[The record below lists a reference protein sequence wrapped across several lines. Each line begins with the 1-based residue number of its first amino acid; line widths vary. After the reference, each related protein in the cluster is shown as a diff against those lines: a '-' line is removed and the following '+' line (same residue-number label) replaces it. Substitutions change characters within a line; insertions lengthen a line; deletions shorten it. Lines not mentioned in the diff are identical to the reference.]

1 MSGAAE
7 TIKDR
12 LSIVDVIGSYIKLEH
27 AGANLKA
34 RCPFHNEK
42 TPSFFVS
49 PARGSYYC
57 FGCGVKGDIFSFV
70 QEYEKVDFL
79 GALKMLAERAGVE
92 LQEFKSDAHKK
103 VERQYKVLDLAT
115 TFFQKR
121 LGELQKE
128 YLYSRGL
135 TDIDIASWRIGYA
148 EDQWRSLMD
157 TMLRQSID
165 GQIITKQD
173 LVDVGLIKLADGDK
187 VYDRFR
193 SRIMFPIFDS
203 SGRVIGFSGRI
214 FGQVDESQGQAQA
227 PKLAQAKYLNSPDTK
242 LFNKSEVLYGF
253 DKAKQAMRERGYAV
267 LVEGQ
272 LDLLLCHQAGVK
284 NAVATSGTAL
294 TDGHLMKISRMTRNI
309 LFMYDGDKAG
319 YGATRR
325 GERLAIEQGFDVKVV
340 TLPQGE
346 DPASLIQKDKQAFIR
361 ALKESTHVVPYYLA
375 ILQRMHK
382 ESHDLMK
389 AIEKDLV
396 PDIALTPSA
405 IRRAELISLVSM
417 QTKIP
422 EKALNEEVEKCIATN
437 QGNQSAHEYS
447 NSEYE
452 KPGESDQVN
461 HRVDSSKT
469 ITIDSKKRAS
479 SKSVDVALRR
489 TLALILYIEAKGGNG
504 ESYKESMKSFL
515 SKDDQETVI
524 YLMEHE
530 KDELLFEAEML
541 FGNDSSEKHLSEL
554 MIELEERALKSELT
568 ILMSSLQLAE
578 KAKDK
583 VQSDEIIKKCQDIS
597 LKLSELNTRRNNRN
611 NGQVNSKP

>member
-1 MSGAAE
+1 MSGTAE

-121 LGELQKE
+121 LDELQKE

-135 TDIDIASWRIGYA
+135 TNTDITSWRIGYA

-157 TMLRQSID
+157 TMLRQSVD
-165 GQIITKQD
+165 GQVITKQD
-173 LVDVGLIKLADGDK
+173 LVDVGLIKLAEGDK

-214 FGQVDESQGQAQA
+214 FGQVDESQGQ
-227 PKLAQAKYLNSPDTK
+227 AQAKYLNSPDTK

-272 LDLLLCHQAGVK
+272 LDLLLCHQAGIK

-375 ILQRMHK
+375 ILQRMHP

-422 EKALNEEVEKCIATN
+422 EKALTEEVEKCIAVHN
-437 QGNQSAHEYS
+437 ASARDGNAFSDSDLPEVHMH
-447 NSEYE
+447 
-452 KPGESDQVN
+452 SDQEQEGGSN
-461 HRVDSSKT
+461 EYD
-469 ITIDSKKRAS
+469 KKVRKVAS
-479 SKSVDVALRR
+479 SKSVDVVLRR
-489 TLALILYIEAKGGNG
+489 TLALILYMESKGENG
-504 ESYKESMKSFL
+504 ATYRNMVKSFL
-515 SKDDQETVI
+515 SKDDQGI
-524 YLMEHE
+524 ADYLIEHE

>member
-1 MSGAAE
+1 MSGTAE
-7 TIKDR
+7 IIKDR
-12 LSIVDVIGSYIKLEH
+12 LSIVDVVGSYIKLEN

-49 PARGSYYC
+49 PTRGSYYC

-79 GALKMLAERAGVE
+79 GALKILAERAGVE

-103 VERQYKVLDLAT
+103 IDRQYKILDRAT
-115 TFFQKR
+115 TFFQR
-121 LGELQKE
+121 QLSDLQKE
-128 YLYSRGL
+128 YLHSRGL
-135 TDIDIASWRIGYA
+135 TDADIDFWRIGFA
-148 EDQWRSLMD
+148 QDEWRTLMD
-157 TMLRQSID
+157 AMLKESVDGYVITRQE
-165 GQIITKQD
+165 
-173 LVDVGLIKLADGDK
+173 LVDVGLIKLGEGDK

-193 SRIMFPIFDS
+193 SRIMFPINDS

-214 FGQVDESQGQAQA
+214 FGQDESADGQG
-227 PKLAQAKYLNSPDTK
+227 PKYLNSPDTK

-253 DKAKQAMRERGYAV
+253 DKAKQFMRERGYAV

-272 LDLLLCHQAGVK
+272 LDLLMCHQAGIK

-294 TDGHLMKISRMTRNI
+294 TQEHLSKIARMTRNV

-346 DPASLIQKDKQAFIR
+346 DPASLIQKDRQAFIR
-361 ALKESTHVVPYYLA
+361 AIKDSTHVVPYYLA
-375 ILQRMHK
+375 ILQRTHTT
-382 ESHDLMK
+382 SHDLMK
-389 AIEKDLV
+389 AIEKELV

-405 IRRAELISLVSM
+405 IRRAELISLVAM

-422 EKALNEEVEKCIATN
+422 EKALTEEVEKCIALTPTDTSHDFKKSIEVGDDHS
-437 QGNQSAHEYS
+437 QSVNQSS
-447 NSEYE
+447 
-452 KPGESDQVN
+452 
-461 HRVDSSKT
+461 R
-469 ITIDSKKRAS
+469 KRAS

-489 TLALILYIEAKGGNG
+489 TLALILYSETKNNADHTQ
-504 ESYKESMKSFL
+504 YKEDMKSFL
-515 SKDDQETVI
+515 SKDDQDTVV
-524 YLMEHE
+524 YLLEHE

-541 FGNDSSEKHLSEL
+541 FGESNLEDHLKEL
-554 MIELEERALKSELT
+554 MLELEERSLKELLT
-568 ILMSSLQLAE
+568 RYMTELQLAE
-578 KAKDK
+578 KVKDK
-583 VQSDEIIKKCQDIS
+583 VQSEEIIKKCQDIS
-597 LKLSELNTRRNNRN
+597 LKLSQLNVKRK
-611 NGQVNSKP
+611 SH

>member
-103 VERQYKVLDLAT
+103 VERQYKVLDMAT
-115 TFFQKR
+115 IFFQKR
-121 LGELQKE
+121 LGDLQKE

-135 TDIDIASWRIGYA
+135 TDADIALWRIGYA
-148 EDQWRSLMD
+148 EDQWRGLMD

-165 GQIITKQD
+165 GQVITKQD
-173 LVDVGLIKLADGDK
+173 LVDVGLIKLAEGDK

-214 FGQVDESQGQAQA
+214 FGQVDESQGQ
-227 PKLAQAKYLNSPDTK
+227 AQAKYLNSPDTK

-294 TDGHLMKISRMTRNI
+294 TQEHLMKISRMTRNI

-346 DPASLIQKDKQAFIR
+346 DPASLIQKNKQEFIK

-375 ILQRMHK
+375 ILQRMHTD
-382 ESHDLMK
+382 SHDLMK

-422 EKALNEEVEKCIATN
+422 EKALTEEVEKCIAVN
-437 QGNQSAHEYS
+437 QGNQSGQNFSDPEYS
-447 NSEYE
+447 RSSES
-452 KPGESDQVN
+452 ESVHQHEVLQ
-461 HRVDSSKT
+461 SSGVV
-469 ITIDSKKRAS
+469 SKKRAS

-489 TLALILYIEAKGGNG
+489 TLALILYTEAQGGNG
-504 ESYKESMKSFL
+504 DKYTESMKSFL
-515 SKDDQETVI
+515 SKEDQETVA
-524 YLMEHE
+524 YLMIHE
-530 KDELLFEAEML
+530 KNELLFEAEML
-541 FGNDSSEKHLSEL
+541 FGNTAPDVHLTEL
-554 MIELEERALKSELT
+554 MIELEERALKAELT
-568 ILMSSLQLAE
+568 NLMISLQLAE
-578 KAKDK
+578 KAQDK